1 MRTAK
6 ELFAEL
12 NSFDENRRIEAKSA
26 SAVGKS
32 MMETVCAFANEPGL
46 CGGYLLLGAK
56 RTGMA
61 EDGRPVYEPENI
73 ENTDKVQSDFVVM
86 CNSMFN
92 VRIRPIIN
100 VEEYLGKTVIVV
112 KIEELPES
120 QKPAY
125 FAKRGLPEGAFRRI
139 GPSDEKCSEE
149 DMYLFYQSADTYD
162 SCIVDDADLDDI
174 DENALNFYRK
184 LRKEVN
190 PDAEELTLDDVDLL
204 RALGAIKKNKQ
215 GGYDLTYTG
224 LLVFGKQMSLRRLVP
239 SFRVDYIRI
248 SGNQWLADGD
258 NRFEQTIDMRGPLIL
273 MVNKAC
279 SAVMDDL
286 PKGFELKKD
295 SMQASTPAIL
305 PNKVLREAIVNSYIH
320 RSNRVNQPIQIIRYS
335 NRIEIHNPG
344 YSLKPQDDWGEPGS
358 MLRNPRIS
366 EIFHDT
372 NLAET
377 KGTGIGAMRR
387 LMKEAGLMPPTFESN
402 HEANKFTARLLLH
415 HFLSKENMEWLAQY
429 AEFGLVNEQKLALV
443 FVREVG
449 AIDNAT
455 YRQLDSSITHAR
467 ARLEIHKLCD
477 LGFIEKKGQGRNTYY
492 IRTSKVVSLGERLRP
507 QGERLL
513 PQLGTL
519 CERLLPQHGTLCERL
534 LPQHGTLCERIPPQ
548 HGTLC
553 ERIPPQHGTLCEKIP
568 PQHGTLGEK
577 IPLQHGT
584 LGEKIPPQ
592 HGTLGERYQGENER
606 YQAFGERYQGANREE
621 LLLLLPDDIKKRIDE
636 VGKRVPKDVLYKLV
650 VDMCSIVPLS
660 MDDLS
665 VLLHRKSKSF
675 KNKNIK
681 VLLENNQLFY
691 WIPEMTNH
699 PLQKYVAASSMAR
712 SNSRKSC

>member
-1 MRTAK
+1 MTSPYLNIIKKMRTAK

-56 RTGMA
+56 RTGIA
-61 EDGRPVYEPENI
+61 EDGRPIYEPENI
-73 ENTDKVQSDFVVM
+73 ENTDKIQSDFVAM

-190 PDAEELTLDDVDLL
+190 PDAEELTLNDVDLL

-320 RSNRVNQPIQIIRYS
+320 RSNRLNQPIQIIRYS

-477 LGFIEKKGQGRNTYY
+477 LGFLEKKGQGRNTYY

-507 QGERLL
+507 QDERLL
-513 PQLGTL
+513 P
-519 CERLLPQHGTLCERL
+519 
-534 LPQHGTLCERIPPQ
+534 
-548 HGTLC
+548 
-553 ERIPPQHGTLCEKIP
+553 
-568 PQHGTLGEK
+568 
-577 IPLQHGT
+577 QHGT

-592 HGTLGERYQGENER
+592 GERYHGKHGTLGERYQGENER
-606 YQAFGERYQGANREE
+606 YQAFEERYQGEVGTFGERYQGVNREE
-621 LLLLLPDDIKKRIDE
+621 LLLLLPDDIKNRIDE
-636 VGKRVPKDVLYKLV
+636 VGKRVPKDILNKLV

-665 VLLHRKSKSF
+665 VLLHRNSKSF

-681 VLLENNQLFY
+681 VLLETKQLFY
-691 WIPEMTNH
+691 WIPEMINH
-699 PLQKYVAASSMAR
+699 PQQKYIADPSMTR
-712 SNSRKSC
+712 SNTKKK

>member
-1 MRTAK
+1 MKTAK
-6 ELFAEL
+6 ELFDEL
-12 NSFDENRRIEAKSA
+12 NSWDENRRIEAKSA

-46 CGGYLLLGAK
+46 RGGYLLLGAK
-56 RTGMA
+56 RTGLT
-61 EDGRPVYEPENI
+61 EDGKPVYAPENI
-73 ENTDKVQSDFVVM
+73 ENTDKIQSDFVAM

-100 VEEYLGKTVIVV
+100 VEEYQGKMVIVA

-190 PDAEELTLDDVDLL
+190 PDAEELTLNDVDLL

-248 SGNQWLADGD
+248 SGNQWVADGD
-258 NRFEQTIDMRGPLIL
+258 NRFEKTIDMRGPLIL

-366 EIFHDT
+366 KIFHDT

-429 AEFGLVNEQKLALV
+429 ASFDLTNEQKLALV

-467 ARLEIHKLCD
+467 ARLEIHKLCN
-477 LGFIEKKGQGRNTYY
+477 LGFLEKKGQGRNTYY

-507 QGERLL
+507 Q
-513 PQLGTL
+513 
-519 CERLLPQHGTLCERL
+519 HGTL
-534 LPQHGTLCERIPPQ
+534 GK
-548 HGTLC
+548 
-553 ERIPPQHGTLCEKIP
+553 KIP
-568 PQHGTLGEK
+568 PQ
-577 IPLQHGT
+577 
-584 LGEKIPPQ
+584 GEKIPPL
-592 HGTLGERYQGENER
+592 HGTLGKRYQGENER
-606 YQAFGERYQGANREE
+606 YQGEVGTFGERYQGVNREE
-621 LLLLLPDDIKKRIDE
+621 LLLQLPDDIKKRIDE
-636 VGKRVPKDVLYKLV
+636 VGKRVSKDVLNKLV

-665 VLLHRKSKSF
+665 VLLHRNSKSF

-691 WIPEMTNH
+691 WIPEMINH
-699 PLQKYVAASSMAR
+699 PQQKYIADLSMAR
-712 SNSRKSC
+712 SNTKKKK

>member
-1 MRTAK
+1 MKTAK
-6 ELFAEL
+6 ELFDEL
-12 NSFDENRRIEAKSA
+12 NSWDENRRIEAKSA

-46 CGGYLLLGAK
+46 RGGYLLLGAK
-56 RTGMA
+56 RIGMT
-61 EDGRPVYEPENI
+61 EDGKPVYEPENI
-73 ENTDKVQSDFVVM
+73 ENTDKIQSDFVAM

-190 PDAEELTLDDVDLL
+190 PDAEELTLNDVDLL

-402 HEANKFTARLLLH
+402 HEANKFTVRLLLH

-477 LGFIEKKGQGRNTYY
+477 LGFLEKKGQGRNTYY

-507 QGERLL
+507 QNERLR
-513 PQLGTL
+513 P
-519 CERLLPQHGTLCERL
+519 
-534 LPQHGTLCERIPPQ
+534 
-548 HGTLC
+548 
-553 ERIPPQHGTLCEKIP
+553 
-568 PQHGTLGEK
+568 
-577 IPLQHGT
+577 QHGT

-592 HGTLGERYQGENER
+592 HGTLGEKIPPQHGTLGEKIPPQHGTLGEKIPPQGEKIPPQHGTFEIESQPKSRNELLR
-606 YQAFGERYQGANREE
+606 ELPKGLQERVAKLGKWASREKVSQLLVDLCAFKPYSYEE
-621 LLLLLPDDIKKRIDE
+621 LALIIQRAAKPMKDKYIK
-636 VGKRVPKDVLYKLV
+636 
-650 VDMCSIVPLS
+650 PLR
-660 MDDLS
+660 LA
-665 VLLHRKSKSF
+665 
-675 KNKNIK
+675 NK
-681 VLLENNQLFY
+681 LFY
-691 WIPEMTNH
+691 WIPEMINH
-699 PLQKYVAASSMAR
+699 PLQKYVADPLMAR
-712 SNSRKSC
+712 SNTKKK

>member
-1 MRTAK
+1 MTSPYLNIIKKMRTAK

-56 RTGMA
+56 RTGIA
-61 EDGRPVYEPENI
+61 EDGRPIYEPENI
-73 ENTDKVQSDFVVM
+73 ENTDKIQSDFVAM

-190 PDAEELTLDDVDLL
+190 PDAEELTLNDVDLL

-477 LGFIEKKGQGRNTYY
+477 LGFLEKKGQGRNTYY

-507 QGERLL
+507 QD
-513 PQLGTL
+513 
-519 CERLLPQHGTLCERL
+519 
-534 LPQHGTLCERIPPQ
+534 
-548 HGTLC
+548 
-553 ERIPPQHGTLCEKIP
+553 EKILP
-568 PQHGTLGEK
+568 
-577 IPLQHGT
+577 QHGT

-592 HGTLGERYQGENER
+592 GEMYHGKHGILVQKIPPQGEMYHGKHGTLGERYQGENER
-606 YQAFGERYQGANREE
+606 YQAFEERYQGEVGTFGERYQGLNREE
-621 LLLLLPDDIKKRIDE
+621 LLLLLPDDIKNRIDE
-636 VGKRVPKDVLYKLV
+636 VGKRVPKDILNKLV

-665 VLLHRKSKSF
+665 VLLHRNSKSF

-681 VLLENNQLFY
+681 VLLETKQLFY
-691 WIPEMTNH
+691 WIPEMINH
-699 PLQKYVAASSMAR
+699 PQQKYIADPSMTR
-712 SNSRKSC
+712 SNTKKK

>member
-1 MRTAK
+1 MMSPYLNIIKKMRTAK

-46 CGGYLLLGAK
+46 RGGYLILGAK

-73 ENTDKVQSDFVVM
+73 ENTDKIQSDFVAM

-100 VEEYLGKTVIVV
+100 VEEYLGKTVVVV

-190 PDAEELTLDDVDLL
+190 PDAEELTLNDVDLL

-429 AEFGLVNEQKLALV
+429 AEFGLGNEQKLALV

-467 ARLEIHKLCD
+467 ARLEIHKLCN
-477 LGFIEKKGQGRNTYY
+477 LGFLEKKGQGRNTYY

-507 QGERLL
+507 QDERLP
-513 PQLGTL
+513 PQHGTL
-519 CERLLPQHGTLCERL
+519 GEKILPQHGTLGEK
-534 LPQHGTLCERIPPQ
+534 IPPQ
-548 HGTLC
+548 SK
-553 ERIPPQHGTLCEKIP
+553 RIP

-577 IPLQHGT
+577 IPPQSKRIPPQHGT

-592 HGTLGERYQGENER
+592 SKRIPPQHGILGEKIPPQHCTFEIES
-606 YQAFGERYQGANREE
+606 QPKSREE
-621 LLLLLPDDIKKRIDE
+621 LLCELPKELHERVVKLGKWASREKVSQLLVDLCAFKPYSYEELALIIQRAAKPMKDKYIK
-636 VGKRVPKDVLYKLV
+636 
-650 VDMCSIVPLS
+650 PLR
-660 MDDLS
+660 LA
-665 VLLHRKSKSF
+665 
-675 KNKNIK
+675 NK
-681 VLLENNQLFY
+681 LFY
-691 WIPEMTNH
+691 WIPEMINH
-699 PLQKYVAASSMAR
+699 PLQKYVADPSMAR
-712 SNSRKSC
+712 SNTKKN

>member
-1 MRTAK
+1 MTSPYLNIIKKMRTAK

-56 RTGMA
+56 RTGIA
-61 EDGRPVYEPENI
+61 EDGRPIYEPENI
-73 ENTDKVQSDFVVM
+73 ENTDKIQSDFVAM

-190 PDAEELTLDDVDLL
+190 PDAEELTLNDVDLL

-477 LGFIEKKGQGRNTYY
+477 LGFLEKKGQGRNTYY

-507 QGERLL
+507 QD
-513 PQLGTL
+513 
-519 CERLLPQHGTLCERL
+519 
-534 LPQHGTLCERIPPQ
+534 
-548 HGTLC
+548 
-553 ERIPPQHGTLCEKIP
+553 EKIP
-568 PQHGTLGEK
+568 P
-577 IPLQHGT
+577 QHGT

-592 HGTLGERYQGENER
+592 HGTLGKKIPPQGEKIPPQHGTFEIESQPKSRNELLR
-606 YQAFGERYQGANREE
+606 ELPKGLQERVAKLGKWASREKVSQLLVDLCAFKPYSYEE
-621 LLLLLPDDIKKRIDE
+621 LALIIQRAAKPMKDKYIK
-636 VGKRVPKDVLYKLV
+636 
-650 VDMCSIVPLS
+650 PLR
-660 MDDLS
+660 LA
-665 VLLHRKSKSF
+665 
-675 KNKNIK
+675 NK
-681 VLLENNQLFY
+681 LFY
-691 WIPEMTNH
+691 WIPEMINH
-699 PLQKYVAASSMAR
+699 PLQKYVADPSMAR
-712 SNSRKSC
+712 SSNKKRKQ

>member
-1 MRTAK
+1 MMSPYLNIIKKMRTAK
-6 ELFAEL
+6 ELFTEL

-46 CGGYLLLGAK
+46 RGGYLILGAK
-56 RTGMA
+56 RTGMT

-73 ENTDKVQSDFVVM
+73 ENTDKIQSDFVAM

-92 VRIRPIIN
+92 VRIRPNIN

-125 FAKRGLPEGAFRRI
+125 FAKRGLPDGAFRRI

-190 PDAEELTLDDVDLL
+190 PDAEELTLNDVDLL

-335 NRIEIHNPG
+335 NRIEIYNPG

-415 HFLSKENMEWLAQY
+415 HFLSKENMEWLALY
-429 AEFGLVNEQKLALV
+429 ASFDLTNEQKLALV

-467 ARLEIHKLCD
+467 ARLEIHKLCE

-507 QGERLL
+507 NGERLRPNGERLRPDGERLRPQDERLL
-513 PQLGTL
+513 P
-519 CERLLPQHGTLCERL
+519 
-534 LPQHGTLCERIPPQ
+534 
-548 HGTLC
+548 
-553 ERIPPQHGTLCEKIP
+553 
-568 PQHGTLGEK
+568 
-577 IPLQHGT
+577 QHGT

-592 HGTLGERYQGENER
+592 HGTLGEKIPPQGEMYHGKHGTLGERYQGENER
-606 YQAFGERYQGANREE
+606 YQAFEERYQGEVGTFGERYQGINREE
-621 LLLLLPDDIKKRIDE
+621 LLILFPDDIKKRIDE
-636 VGKRVPKDVLYKLV
+636 VGKRVPKDVLNKLV

-665 VLLHRKSKSF
+665 VLFHRNSKSF

-681 VLLENNQLFY
+681 VLLENKQLFY
-691 WIPEMTNH
+691 WIPEMINH
-699 PLQKYVAASSMAR
+699 PLQKYVADPSMAR
-712 SNSRKSC
+712 SSNKKRKQ

>member
-1 MRTAK
+1 MTSPYLNIIKKMRTAK

-56 RTGMA
+56 RTGIA

-73 ENTDKVQSDFVVM
+73 ENTDKIQSDFVAM

-190 PDAEELTLDDVDLL
+190 PDAEELTLNDVDLL

-507 QGERLL
+507 QGERLPAKEQRL
-513 PQLGTL
+513 P
-519 CERLLPQHGTLCERL
+519 P
-534 LPQHGTLCERIPPQ
+534 
-548 HGTLC
+548 
-553 ERIPPQHGTLCEKIP
+553 
-568 PQHGTLGEK
+568 
-577 IPLQHGT
+577 QHGT

-592 HGTLGERYQGENER
+592 HGTLGEKIPPQHGTLGEKIPPQHGTLGKKIPPQGEKIPPQHGTFEIESQPKSRNELLR
-606 YQAFGERYQGANREE
+606 ELPKGLQERVAKLGKWASREKVSQLLVDLCAFKPYSYEE
-621 LLLLLPDDIKKRIDE
+621 LALIIQRAAKPMKDKYIK
-636 VGKRVPKDVLYKLV
+636 
-650 VDMCSIVPLS
+650 PLR
-660 MDDLS
+660 LA
-665 VLLHRKSKSF
+665 
-675 KNKNIK
+675 NK
-681 VLLENNQLFY
+681 LFY
-691 WIPEMTNH
+691 WIPEMINH
-699 PLQKYVAASSMAR
+699 PLQKYVADPSMAR
-712 SNSRKSC
+712 SSNKKRKQ

>member
-73 ENTDKVQSDFVVM
+73 ENTDKVQSDFVAM

-248 SGNQWLADGD
+248 SGNQWLSDGD

-492 IRTSKVVSLGERLRP
+492 IRTSKVVSLGEMLRP

-513 PQLGTL
+513 PQHGTL
-519 CERLLPQHGTLCERL
+519 GERLPPQGERLLPQHSTLGERLPPQDERL
-534 LPQHGTLCERIPPQ
+534 L
-548 HGTLC
+548 
-553 ERIPPQHGTLCEKIP
+553 
-568 PQHGTLGEK
+568 
-577 IPLQHGT
+577 
-584 LGEKIPPQ
+584 PQ
-592 HGTLGERYQGENER
+592 HGTLGERYQGED
-606 YQAFGERYQGANREE
+606 ERYQGKLGTFEEECMLKPREE
-621 LLLLLPDDIKKRIDE
+621 LVRELSKELQERVNNIGSRASRETVCQLLIDLCAFKPYNYE
-636 VGKRVPKDVLYKLV
+636 ELASILQRSPKALKDKYLK
-650 VDMCSIVPLS
+650 PLR
-660 MDDLS
+660 LA
-665 VLLHRKSKSF
+665 
-675 KNKNIK
+675 NK
-681 VLLENNQLFY
+681 LFY
-691 WIPEMTNH
+691 WIPEMINH
-699 PLQKYVAASSMAR
+699 PLQKYVADPTMVR
-712 SNSRKSC
+712 SNTKKK

>member
-1 MRTAK
+1 MMSPYLNIIKKMRTAK

-56 RTGMA
+56 RTGIA

-73 ENTDKVQSDFVVM
+73 ENTDKIQSDFVAM

-190 PDAEELTLDDVDLL
+190 PDAEELTLNDVDLL

-344 YSLKPQDDWGEPGS
+344 YSLKSQDDWGEPGS

-477 LGFIEKKGQGRNTYY
+477 LGFVEKKGQGRNTYY
-492 IRTSKVVSLGERLRP
+492 IRTSKVVSLEERLRP
-507 QGERLL
+507 QGERLPAKEQRL
-513 PQLGTL
+513 P
-519 CERLLPQHGTLCERL
+519 P
-534 LPQHGTLCERIPPQ
+534 
-548 HGTLC
+548 
-553 ERIPPQHGTLCEKIP
+553 
-568 PQHGTLGEK
+568 
-577 IPLQHGT
+577 QHGT

-592 HGTLGERYQGENER
+592 HGTLGEKIPPQGEKIPPQHGTLGKKIPPQGEKIPPQHGTFEIESQPKSRNELLR
-606 YQAFGERYQGANREE
+606 ELPKGLQERVAKLGKWASREKVSQLLVDLCAFKPYSYEE
-621 LLLLLPDDIKKRIDE
+621 LALIIQRAAKPMKDKYIK
-636 VGKRVPKDVLYKLV
+636 
-650 VDMCSIVPLS
+650 PLR
-660 MDDLS
+660 LA
-665 VLLHRKSKSF
+665 
-675 KNKNIK
+675 NK
-681 VLLENNQLFY
+681 LFY
-691 WIPEMTNH
+691 WIPEMINH
-699 PLQKYVAASSMAR
+699 PLQKYVADPSMAR
-712 SNSRKSC
+712 SNTQKK

>member
-1 MRTAK
+1 
-6 ELFAEL
+6 
-12 NSFDENRRIEAKSA
+12 
-26 SAVGKS
+26 
-32 MMETVCAFANEPGL
+32 
-46 CGGYLLLGAK
+46 
-56 RTGMA
+56 
-61 EDGRPVYEPENI
+61 
-73 ENTDKVQSDFVVM
+73 
-86 CNSMFN
+86 
-92 VRIRPIIN
+92 
-100 VEEYLGKTVIVV
+100 
-112 KIEELPES
+112 
-120 QKPAY
+120 
-125 FAKRGLPEGAFRRI
+125 
-139 GPSDEKCSEE
+139 
-149 DMYLFYQSADTYD
+149 MYLFYQSADTYD

-190 PDAEELTLDDVDLL
+190 PDAEELTLNDVDLL

-507 QGERLL
+507 QD
-513 PQLGTL
+513 
-519 CERLLPQHGTLCERL
+519 ERLLPQHGV
-534 LPQHGTLCERIPPQ
+534 
-548 HGTLC
+548 
-553 ERIPPQHGTLCEKIP
+553 
-568 PQHGTLGEK
+568 LGERY
-577 IPLQHGT
+577 Q
-584 LGEKIPPQ
+584 GE
-592 HGTLGERYQGENER
+592 GERYQGENER
-606 YQAFGERYQGANREE
+606 YQGEDERYQGINREE

-636 VGKRVPKDVLYKLV
+636 VGKRVPKDVLNKLV

-665 VLLHRKSKSF
+665 VLLHRNSKSF

-681 VLLENNQLFY
+681 VLLETKQLFY
-691 WIPEMTNH
+691 WIPEMINH
-699 PLQKYVAASSMAR
+699 PLQKYVADPTMVR
-712 SNSRKSC
+712 SNTKKN

>member
-1 MRTAK
+1 MKTAK
-6 ELFAEL
+6 ELFDEL
-12 NSFDENRRIEAKSA
+12 NSWDENRRIEAKSA
-26 SAVGKS
+26 LAVGKS

-46 CGGYLLLGAK
+46 RGGYLLLGAK
-56 RTGMA
+56 RTGMT
-61 EDGRPVYEPENI
+61 EDGKPVYEPENI
-73 ENTDKVQSDFVVM
+73 ENTDKIQSDFVAM

-190 PDAEELTLDDVDLL
+190 PDAEELTLNDVDLL

-455 YRQLDSSITHAR
+455 YRQLDSTITHAR

-534 LPQHGTLCERIPPQ
+534 LPLHGTLCERIPPQ

-606 YQAFGERYQGANREE
+606 YQAFEERYQGVNREE

-636 VGKRVPKDVLYKLV
+636 GGKRVPKDVLNKLV

-665 VLLHRKSKSF
+665 VLLHRNSKSF

-691 WIPEMTNH
+691 WIPEMINH
-699 PLQKYVAASSMAR
+699 PQQKYVADPSMAR
-712 SNSRKSC
+712 SNSKKK

>member
-1 MRTAK
+1 MKTAK
-6 ELFAEL
+6 ELFDEL
-12 NSFDENRRIEAKSA
+12 NSWDENRRIEAKSA

-46 CGGYLLLGAK
+46 RGGYLLLGAK
-56 RTGMA
+56 RTGMT
-61 EDGRPVYEPENI
+61 EDGKPVYEPENI
-73 ENTDKVQSDFVVM
+73 ENTDKIQSDFVAM

-190 PDAEELTLDDVDLL
+190 PDAEELTLNDVDLL
-204 RALGAIKKNKQ
+204 RALGAIKKNKR

-492 IRTSKVVSLGERLRP
+492 IRTSKVVSLE
-507 QGERLL
+507 ERLL
-513 PQLGTL
+513 PQG
-519 CERLLPQHGTLCERL
+519 
-534 LPQHGTLCERIPPQ
+534 
-548 HGTLC
+548 
-553 ERIPPQHGTLCEKIP
+553 EKIP
-568 PQHGTLGEK
+568 P
-577 IPLQHGT
+577 QHGT

-592 HGTLGERYQGENER
+592 HGTLGEKIPPQHGTLGEKIPPQYGTLGEKIPPQHGTFEIESQPKSRDELLRELPKGLQER
-606 YQAFGERYQGANREE
+606 VAQLGKWASREKVSQLLVDLCAFKPYSYEE
-621 LLLLLPDDIKKRIDE
+621 LALIIQRAAKPMKDKYIK
-636 VGKRVPKDVLYKLV
+636 
-650 VDMCSIVPLS
+650 PLR
-660 MDDLS
+660 LA
-665 VLLHRKSKSF
+665 
-675 KNKNIK
+675 NK
-681 VLLENNQLFY
+681 LFY
-691 WIPEMTNH
+691 WIPEMINH
-699 PLQKYVAASSMAR
+699 PLQKYVADPSMAR
-712 SNSRKSC
+712 SNSKKK

>member
-1 MRTAK
+1 MKTAK
-6 ELFAEL
+6 ELFDEL
-12 NSFDENRRIEAKSA
+12 NSWDENRRIEAKSA

-46 CGGYLLLGAK
+46 RGGYLLLGAK
-56 RTGMA
+56 RTGMP
-61 EDGRPVYEPENI
+61 EDGKPVYEPENI
-73 ENTDKVQSDFVVM
+73 ENTDKIQSDFVAM

-100 VEEYLGKTVIVV
+100 VEEYQGKAVIVV

-190 PDAEELTLDDVDLL
+190 PDAEELTLNDVDLL

-477 LGFIEKKGQGRNTYY
+477 LGFLEKKGQGRNTYY
-492 IRTSKVVSLGERLRP
+492 IKTSKVVTLGERLPPQSERIPPQHGTLGEMIPP
-507 QGERLL
+507 QG
-513 PQLGTL
+513 
-519 CERLLPQHGTLCERL
+519 ERLLPQHGTLGERLPPQDERL
-534 LPQHGTLCERIPPQ
+534 LPQDER
-548 HGTLC
+548 L
-553 ERIPPQHGTLCEKIP
+553 L
-568 PQHGTLGEK
+568 
-577 IPLQHGT
+577 
-584 LGEKIPPQ
+584 PQ
-592 HGTLGERYQGENER
+592 HGTLGERYQGEDER
-606 YQAFGERYQGANREE
+606 YQAYLGTFEEECMLKPCEE
-621 LLLLLPDDIKKRIDE
+621 LVRELPNELQERVNNIGNRASREAVCQLLIDLCAFKPYSYE
-636 VGKRVPKDVLYKLV
+636 ELASILQRSPKALKDKYLK
-650 VDMCSIVPLS
+650 PLR
-660 MDDLS
+660 LA
-665 VLLHRKSKSF
+665 
-675 KNKNIK
+675 NK
-681 VLLENNQLFY
+681 LFY
-691 WIPEMTNH
+691 WIPEMINH
-699 PLQKYVAASSMAR
+699 PLQKYVADPLMAR
-712 SNSRKSC
+712 SNTKKK